1 MAFPFLELVRA
12 EVEADGF
19 SDRNDRAG
27 RAKHDLF
34 EFVRLDDD
42 AERLLLV
49 WLLHGWRI

>member
-1 MAFPFLELVRA
+1 MAFPFLDLVRMEGDA
-12 EVEADGF
+12 NGAG
-19 SDRNDRAG
+19 DRDG